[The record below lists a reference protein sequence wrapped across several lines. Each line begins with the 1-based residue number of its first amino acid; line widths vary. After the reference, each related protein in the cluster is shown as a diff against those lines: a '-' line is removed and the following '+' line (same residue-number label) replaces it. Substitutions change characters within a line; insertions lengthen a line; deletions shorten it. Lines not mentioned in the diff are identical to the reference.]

1 MRNWW
6 ARIFCEY
13 TKRLRS
19 GNYEGVQMGNSVGS
33 YIPDL
38 LRPYYIL
45 AYYCSGVVLSR
56 INDSSELV
64 LPKMASAGNPVP
76 EVSFKG
82 ADAL

>member
-1 MRNWW
+1 MRNWQTK
-6 ARIFCEY
+6 IFCEY

-33 YIPDL
+33 NIPDL

-45 AYYCSGVVLSR
+45 AHYCSGVVSSL

-64 LPKMASAGNPVP
+64 LPKMASAGDPVL